1 MNETFMKDRP
11 VLPLVLSMSLPMVLS
26 MLVNSLYNIVD
37 SFFVAQISEDAM
49 TALSLVYPV
58 QNLITAV
65 GVGFG
70 IGINAVIAFHLGAGE
85 KDKAD
90 RAASQG
96 MLLSLV
102 HGVGLTLLCILGL
115 PAFLG
120 AFTQSPSVLALG
132 VAYGQ
137 VAFAFTLI
145 IVLGLTFEKTFQAV
159 GRMKATTTLE
169 DLKDVDIVFE
179 AMVENMEL
187 KKEAFAKMAPVIQ
200 PNAIFVSNTSSL
212 SITELAA
219 ASQRPEKF
227 LGMHF
232 FSPVP
237 AMKLVEIINAYDT
250 SEDTIETGKAV
261 AKGFGKEFVTV
272 QDVPMFIANR
282 VMCPMMNEAAI
293 LAGENVCSY
302 EDIDKACELG
312 YNLPMGPLKLADFIG
327 IDVMIEVMES
337 LYQETADSKYRPAH
351 LYKVLY
357 RAGHLGQKTGKGFY
371 DYSK

>member
-1 MNETFMKDRP
+1 MEVKTVGVYGAGLMGRGIAQVALEGGYD
-11 VLPLVLSMSLPMVLS
+11 VV
-26 MLVNSLYNIVD
+26 LYNHR
-37 SFFVAQISEDAM
+37 
-49 TALSLVYPV
+49 TPTL
-58 QNLITAV
+58 
-65 GVGFG
+65 
-70 IGINAVIAFHLGAGE
+70 E
-85 KDKAD
+85 K
-90 RAASQG
+90 
-96 MLLSLV
+96 
-102 HGVGLTLLCILGL
+102 
-115 PAFLG
+115 
-120 AFTQSPSVLALG
+120 G
-132 VAYGQ
+132 VAD
-137 VAFAFTLI
+137 I
-145 IVLGLTFEKTFQAV
+145 KKNFEKKVAKGKITQEQADTWL
-159 GRMKATTTLE
+159 GRLKATIELE

-187 KKEAFAKMAPVIQ
+187 KKDAFAKMAPIIQ
-200 PNAIFVSNTSSL
+200 PEAIFVSNTSSL

-250 SEDTIETGKAV
+250 SADTGKTI

-357 RAGHLGQKTGKGFY
+357 RAGRLGRKSGKGFY
-371 DYSK
+371 DYTK